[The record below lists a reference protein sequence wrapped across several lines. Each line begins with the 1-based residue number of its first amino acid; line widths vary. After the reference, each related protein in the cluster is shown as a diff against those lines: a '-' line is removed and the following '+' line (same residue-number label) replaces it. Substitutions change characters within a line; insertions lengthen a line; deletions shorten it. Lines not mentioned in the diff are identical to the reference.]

1 MLSQYQQI
9 IVLQL
14 AKSQRTFH
22 LYVHMCDARN
32 LELKT
37 WSLFQQIRPSYFY
50 TLIYSAN
57 KLFVFRTGDEK
68 NNIPFEECIPK
79 LFQKHTV
86 YTQLD

>member
-37 WSLFQQIRPSYFY
+37 WSFFQQIRPSYF
-50 TLIYSAN
+50 
-57 KLFVFRTGDEK
+57 
-68 NNIPFEECIPK
+68 
-79 LFQKHTV
+79 
-86 YTQLD
+86 